1 MDEENAKQI
10 ANILGGEVWD
20 SGGGICLVLKRRSDS
35 RIAALSD
42 EAVCVYADEEE
53 LQGGKPQ
60 ETILLV

>member
-10 ANILGGEVWD
+10 ADILGGEVWD

-35 RIAALSD
+35 RIVVFSD
-42 EAVCVYADEEE
+42 EVVCVYENEEE